1 MPELHGNIG
10 LNTVKAVALES
21 AVTCSRLSL
30 ESLASTRR
38 SRYFQAGGTWLSGRH
53 SLDAFG
59 PSCRCEDAA
68 RVCAATLSAGL
79 SATDTERAM
88 LGHDLEAAQRQE
100 AGNIKNTLLSQAGP
114 VLILQGHARRPH
126 AAVTV
131 RQRMQQRRGVCCAHS
146 EEDKSQAR

>member
-68 RVCAATLSAGL
+68 RVCAATACLNYEVRFSRTSNEHTDEIYNTQPSCQAQIDVNLQSINLSSVCRRETAAIAPSWPDFA
-79 SATDTERAM
+79 SAD
-88 LGHDLEAAQRQE
+88 
-100 AGNIKNTLLSQAGP
+100 
-114 VLILQGHARRPH
+114 
-126 AAVTV
+126 
-131 RQRMQQRRGVCCAHS
+131 
-146 EEDKSQAR
+146 